1 MGQSPRKCGPFG
13 RNGVVMQQQKQGKFI
28 VFEGIDGSGSSTQA
42 DLLYQY
48 FQRQQI
54 PAVLSPEPSNGII
67 GNLVRE
73 ALRQRFQFTRDPEKF
88 NRQLAY
94 LFAGDRHDHL
104 YNDIDGVFK
113 LLSGG
118 IQVITTRYYFS
129 SLAYNAN
136 SPKEYEFIYRLNQDF
151 PNPDWVFY
159 FDLPVEVALE
169 RVSRRSHQEIYETQ
183 TKLTQVRQNYQQIF
197 QTYAGNWSQIDATQ
211 PPEIIHQKILEII
224 ADFATVPESDLD

>member
-1 MGQSPRKCGPFG
+1 MQRKT
-13 RNGVVMQQQKQGKFI
+13 QAKFI

-42 DLLYQY
+42 ELLYQY
-48 FQRQQI
+48 FQRQKI

-73 ALRQRFQFTRDPEKF
+73 TLRQRLRFTTDPTQL

-104 YNDIDGVFK
+104 YNEIDGVFK
-113 LLSGG
+113 QLAAG

-129 SLAYNAN
+129 SLAYNASN
-136 SPKEYEFIYRLNQDF
+136 AAEYEFIYRLNQDF
-151 PNPDWVFY
+151 PNPDLVFY

-169 RVSRRSHQEIYETQ
+169 RVQRRSHQEIYETK

-197 QTYAGNWSQIDATQ
+197 QTYPGNWQQLDATQ
-211 PPEIIHQKILEII
+211 PPETIHQKILQTI
-224 ADFATVPESDLD
+224 ADYFVTAPESGSD

>member
-1 MGQSPRKCGPFG
+1 
-13 RNGVVMQQQKQGKFI
+13 MQQKIQGKFI

-42 DLLYQY
+42 SLLYQY
-48 FQRQQI
+48 FQQQQI

-73 ALRQRFQFTRDPEKF
+73 ALRQRLQFTKDPEKF

-104 YNDIDGVFK
+104 YNEIDGVFK
-113 LLSGG
+113 LLGEG

-136 SPKEYEFIYRLNQDF
+136 NPSEYDFIYRLNQDF
-151 PNPDWVFY
+151 PDPDLVFY
-159 FDLPVEVALE
+159 FDLPVEISLE
-169 RVSRRSHQEIYETQ
+169 RINRRSHQEIYETKA
-183 TKLTQVRQNYQQIF
+183 KLTQVRQNYQQIF
-197 QTYAGNWSQIDATQ
+197 QTYPGHWYQLDATN
-211 PPEIIHQKILEII
+211 PPEVIHQKILQII
-224 ADFATVPESDLD
+224 TDLDFAVESGLD

>member
-1 MGQSPRKCGPFG
+1 
-13 RNGVVMQQQKQGKFI
+13 MQRETQAKFI

-42 DLLYQY
+42 ELLYQH
-48 FQRQQI
+48 FQRQNI

-73 ALRQRFQFTRDPEKF
+73 ALRQRFRFTADPEKF

-113 LLSGG
+113 LLSEG

-136 SPKEYEFIYRLNQDF
+136 SPGEYEFIYRLNQDF
-151 PNPDWVFY
+151 PNPDLVFY
-159 FDLPVEVALE
+159 FDLPVAVALE
-169 RVSRRSHQEIYETQ
+169 RVQRRSHQEIYETQ
-183 TKLTQVRQNYQQIF
+183 AKLTQVRQNYQQIF
-197 QTYAGNWSQIDATQ
+197 QTYGGSWYQLDATQ
-211 PPEIIHQKILEII
+211 PPETIHQQILQIM
-224 ADFATVPESDLD
+224 ADFVTVPESGSD